1 MKVQMESWERADGVC
16 WPPKSSHGET
26 STAISVTGGL
36 EMAKQNYGL
45 GEGWLD
51 SDALAPLFVEEWEQC
66 FMGVFVVWLGA
77 REGFKIMKVVKKEK
91 EARFSGC
98 NADVSVWESNMR
110 SCARE
115 DGGASHLSNLAT
127 FTFIAAPSSSLARIQ
142 SCGKLAKH
150 LLYDQTLWLVCSCKK
165 QKQIIIK
172 NGASEFT
179 AF

>member
-45 GEGWLD
+45 GKGWLD

-98 NADVSVWESNMR
+98 NADVSVWESITCVHVQER
-110 SCARE
+110 TVER
-115 DGGASHLSNLAT
+115 HTWRNLAA
-127 FTFIAAPSSSLARIQ
+127 FTFIAAPSSSLASIQ

-150 LLYDQTLWLVCSCKK
+150 LLYD
-165 QKQIIIK
+165 
-172 NGASEFT
+172 
-179 AF
+179 